1 MCVVAVV
8 NTLIAPSTKKDQTTQ
23 KNPHPLFTGMR
34 VASPGAAPVA
44 AQMED
49 LDLADHLSINQRRGF
64 FLAEWRACVEQFL
77 VDAGRDTGDFD
88 AASFDCDVDQAGQV
102 NGFGF
107 CESE

>member
-1 MCVVAVV
+1 
-8 NTLIAPSTKKDQTTQ
+8 
-23 KNPHPLFTGMR
+23 MR

-49 LDLADHLSINQRRGF
+49 LNLADHLSINKRCRF
-64 FLAEWRACVEQFL
+64 FLAEWRAGVEQLL

-88 AASFDCDVDQAGQV
+88 AASLDCDVDQTAEV

-107 CESE
+107 CEIECNCWFHAPL